1 MISLRFTTY
10 APPCVPCTVKGTHAT
25 VEQEIKNASCTDNA
39 LAAAG
44 ASMAERM
51 GPVGAASIDHM
62 TFEQAM
68 DALRM
73 AVRESITLMV

>member
-1 MISLRFTTY
+1 MLM
-10 APPCVPCTVKGTHAT
+10 
-25 VEQEIKNASCTDNA
+25 QEIKNASCTDNA

-51 GPVGAASIDHM
+51 GPVGAASIEHM

-73 AVRESITLMV
+73 AVRSGVPLLMHCSG

>member
-1 MISLRFTTY
+1 M
-10 APPCVPCTVKGTHAT
+10 
-25 VEQEIKNASCTDNA
+25 QEIKNASCTDNA

-51 GPVGAASIDHM
+51 GPVGAASIEHM

-73 AVRESITLMV
+73 AVRDQSNEHAAAARQCV